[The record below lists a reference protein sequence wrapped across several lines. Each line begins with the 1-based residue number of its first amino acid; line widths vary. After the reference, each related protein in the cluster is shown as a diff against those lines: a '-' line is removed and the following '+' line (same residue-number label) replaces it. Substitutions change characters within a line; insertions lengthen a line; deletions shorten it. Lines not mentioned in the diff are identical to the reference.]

1 MLVAKSPVAFICKF
15 SAGKGR
21 HCGLFSLVV
30 NCLQERKQGIMKMG
44 QNPTEIMKKQKVMNI
59 SKLLDEYL
67 VDRLVH
73 KYQ

>member
-1 MLVAKSPVAFICKF
+1 
-15 SAGKGR
+15 
-21 HCGLFSLVV
+21 
-30 NCLQERKQGIMKMG
+30 MG

-59 SKLLDEYL
+59 LKELDEYL